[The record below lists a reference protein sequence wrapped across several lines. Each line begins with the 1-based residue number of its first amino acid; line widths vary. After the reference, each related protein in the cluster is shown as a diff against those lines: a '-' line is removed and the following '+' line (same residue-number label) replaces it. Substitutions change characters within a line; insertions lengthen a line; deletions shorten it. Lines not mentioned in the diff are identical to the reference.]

1 MVMGG
6 GYKAVR
12 EAVSPDGALDEY
24 KTGAEAAAVNVHN
37 YVRNFQM
44 ELKFKNR

>member
-1 MVMGG
+1 V
-6 GYKAVR
+6 VR
-12 EAVSPDGALDEY
+12 GAVSPDGALDEY
-24 KTGAEAAAVNVHN
+24 KTGAEAAVNVHN

>member
-1 MVMGG
+1 MVGW
-6 GYKAVR
+6 KAVR
-12 EAVSPDGALDEY
+12 GAVSPDGALNEY
-24 KTGAEAAAVNVHN
+24 KTGAEAAVNVHN